1 MKKMVTSPWKDRE
14 HPCQT
19 LKTMF
24 CLQVCAIQPKPTS
37 VCSHYILSMLLF
49 MFTMY
54 QGKDGQKRR
63 RLESA
68 GRENH
73 SPKPSS
79 SGRQIELQTKPD
91 TPMVPSVRSRVQ
103 LLTQKRGGIQPVFT
117 FKLFF
122 FFFDQVC
129 VTEKKLQTLM
139 LFVPPW
145 FSKLTL
151 MNVC

>member
-1 MKKMVTSPWKDRE
+1 MKEMVKKSRRKDRE

-24 CLQVCAIQPKPTS
+24 CLQVCAILPKPTS

-49 MFTMY
+49 MFIMY
-54 QGKDGQKRR
+54 KGKDGQKRR

-103 LLTQKRGGIQPVFT
+103 LLTQKRGGNN

-122 FFFDQVC
+122 LSSMGNREVASNSNVVCSPMIQQVDINEC
-129 VTEKKLQTLM
+129 M
-139 LFVPPW
+139 L
-145 FSKLTL
+145 KTDI
-151 MNVC
+151 